1 MMLEAILAACDA
13 RYNRHIV
20 NNVMIVHME
29 AIVRMIARN
38 VQIIFIL
45 HSMLYPM
52 HRNGSTIVHIWPIFI
67 HVSILADIHL
77 K

>member
-38 VQIIFIL
+38 V
-45 HSMLYPM
+45 
-52 HRNGSTIVHIWPIFI
+52 
-67 HVSILADIHL
+67 
-77 K
+77 